1 VGTRRGGVCS
11 ANFIPT
17 RIRFMLVFPGIF
29 ILVSVS
35 LAFDRLAGIIVRSN
49 EAAENFI
56 FLFAFRVVRFNLP
69 LRRRGRRNRRRGG
82 VRSIDR
88 RAPAAKVAESEE

>member
-1 VGTRRGGVCS
+1 
-11 ANFIPT
+11 
-17 RIRFMLVFPGIF
+17 MLVFPGIF

-49 EAAENFI
+49 EAAENFT

-69 LRRRGRRNRRRGG
+69 LRRR
-82 VRSIDR
+82 S
-88 RAPAAKVAESEE
+88 